1 MLGAFS
7 IGDWRVDPSLR
18 TISGVTG
25 ECRLEPKHMQ
35 VLVLLAEHAGQVVS
49 KERLI
54 QTVWADTFVGDE
66 VLSKAISEL
75 RRAVDDDPKAP
86 RFIQTIPKGGYRLVA
101 PVRFDESHTR
111 KPNLPPPLAQPGQ
124 GATR

>member
-1 MLGAFS
+1 VQSARRPKCYDAADLAAVMAGAFF

-25 ECRLEPKHMQ
+25 EVHLEPKHMQ

-49 KERLI
+49 KEQII
-54 QTVWADTFVGDE
+54 QTVWAGTFVGDE
-66 VLSKAISEL
+66 VLSKAIYEL

-86 RFIQTIPKGGYRLVA
+86 RFIQNNSEGG
-101 PVRFDESHTR
+101 
-111 KPNLPPPLAQPGQ
+111 LPPARAGQ
-124 GATR
+124 V

>member
-25 ECRLEPKHMQ
+25 EFHLEPKHMQ

-49 KERLI
+49 KERII
-54 QTVWADTFVGDE
+54 QTVWAGTFVGDE
-66 VLSKAISEL
+66 VLSKAIFEL
-75 RRAVDDDPKAP
+75 RRTVDDDPKAP
-86 RFIQTIPKGGYRLVA
+86 RFIQTIPKGG
-101 PVRFDESHTR
+101 
-111 KPNLPPPLAQPGQ
+111 
-124 GATR
+124 